1 MTINKYTGKTEEE
14 AMEKVRKELG
24 SAAVIMNVKVVKP
37 KGIGG
42 LFKGSTY
49 EVTAAVEDDGFSSD
63 AKAFATSTQSP
74 ASNLASHEKTTSSF
88 EAVADDDALLLK
100 NAFSAVNEVLEKQ
113 GEATDQ
119 LESPLATKSLSTME
133 APITNPREESFEPLS
148 DSVPHAK
155 VFEATYS
162 RPVGARSVQMT
173 QPSRAAAANPSAS
186 TIAPAPYAAPAP
198 KKGPKSNPTSS
209 TSTSSVM
216 DETIHVK
223 GGNSKPSIDGD
234 NHVFVK
240 MLYNVLLENEV
251 QEKYINQVL
260 EDMDRVLQ
268 TSHSLDNL
276 LSNVYQKMV
285 LKLGTPTKITS
296 GERRPKVVFFI
307 GPTGVGKTTTIA
319 KIASKF
325 KVEEGKK
332 VGLIT
337 ADTYRMAAANQLQ
350 TYANI
355 LGVPLNVIYS
365 AEELLDTVKKQSREN
380 EDLDVILV
388 DTIGFSHKNE
398 EQKHDT
404 EKLIN
409 ALNDFYDSEVYL
421 VLSAT
426 TKQKDLM
433 DIAKSYME
441 FASFNLIFTKLD
453 ETQCLGNIYNMKQYT
468 GAPLSY
474 VTVGQSVP
482 DDIEILNTQKLVKQL
497 LGGN

>member
-14 AMEKVRKELG
+14 AMSKVRKELG
-24 SAAVIMNVKVVKP
+24 NAAVIMNVKVIKP
-37 KGIGG
+37 KGLGG
-42 LFKGSTY
+42 LFKSNTY
-49 EVTAAVEDDGFSSD
+49 EVTAAVEDDDVRNNPFVPEEVASAISNSQEKASGENESSGF
-63 AKAFATSTQSP
+63 
-74 ASNLASHEKTTSSF
+74 N
-88 EAVADDDALLLK
+88 AVADDAIMLK

-113 GEATDQ
+113 ED
-119 LESPLATKSLSTME
+119 KSMPKQE
-133 APITNPREESFEPLS
+133 FEPLS
-148 DSVPHAK
+148 DSAPRTRLI
-155 VFEATYS
+155 EPTYS
-162 RPVGARSVQMT
+162 KPVGMRPVVAPIEEPRVKVT
-173 QPSRAAAANPSAS
+173 Q
-186 TIAPAPYAAPAP
+186 TVEAPAARANIQPEPISAQ
-198 KKGPKSNPTSS
+198 TSQ
-209 TSTSSVM
+209 
-216 DETIHVK
+216 
-223 GGNSKPSIDGD
+223 PSIDND

-260 EDMDRVLQ
+260 EDMDKVLQ

-285 LKLGTPTKITS
+285 LKLGTPSKIMMGS
-296 GERRPKVVFFI
+296 RRPKVVFFI

-365 AEELLDTVKKQSREN
+365 ADELLDTVKKQTREN

-388 DTIGFSHKNE
+388 DTIGFSHRNE
-398 EQKHDT
+398 EQKSDT
-404 EKLIN
+404 NKLIS
-409 ALNDFYDSEVYL
+409 ALSDYYDSEVYL

-426 TKQKDLM
+426 TKYKDLI
-433 DIAKSYME
+433 DIADAYME
-441 FASFNLIFTKLD
+441 FTDFNLIFTKLD
-453 ETQCLGNIYNMKQYT
+453 ETNCLGNIFNLKLYT
-468 GAPLSY
+468 KANLSY
-474 VTVGQSVP
+474 LTVGQNVP
-482 DDIEILNTQKLVKQL
+482 DDIEIVNAQKLVKQL
-497 LGGN
+497 LGGK

>member
-24 SAAVIMNVKVVKP
+24 GAAVIMNVKVVKP

-42 LFKGSTY
+42 FFKHSTY
-49 EVTAAVEDDGFSSD
+49 EVTAAVEDDGFSND
-63 AKAFATSTQSP
+63 AKAFAVP
-74 ASNLASHEKTTSSF
+74 AQEQKAGSF
-88 EAVADDDALLLK
+88 EAVADDAIILK
-100 NAFSAVNEVLEKQ
+100 DAFSAVNQVLEKQ
-113 GEATDQ
+113 STSEAVKVEDNHKEAVTAQ
-119 LESPLATKSLSTME
+119 EKATVNIETK
-133 APITNPREESFEPLS
+133 EEKEFEPLS
-148 DSVPHAK
+148 DNVKHAK
-155 VFEATYS
+155 LFEATYS
-162 RPVGARSVQMT
+162 KPQGAK
-173 QPSRAAAANPSAS
+173 PEAAV
-186 TIAPAPYAAPAP
+186 
-198 KKGPKSNPTSS
+198 KKTEKVTNGSI
-209 TSTSSVM
+209 
-216 DETIHVK
+216 DDDIQVK
-223 GGNSKPSIDGD
+223 GADNGKPSIDGD

-260 EDMDRVLQ
+260 EDMDKVLR

-285 LKLGTPTKITS
+285 LKLGTPTRIVP

-325 KVEEGKK
+325 KVEEAKK

-365 AEELLDTVKKQSREN
+365 ADELLDTVKKQIREN

-398 EQKHDT
+398 EQRQDT
-404 EKLIN
+404 KKLIS
-409 ALNDFYDSEVYL
+409 ALGDYYDSEVYL

-426 TKQKDLM
+426 TKQKDLI
-433 DIAKSYME
+433 DIADSYME
-441 FASFNLIFTKLD
+441 FAKFNLIFTKLD
-453 ETQCLGNIYNMKQYT
+453 ETKCLGNIFNMKQYT
-468 GAPLSY
+468 KAPLSY
-474 VTVGQSVP
+474 ITIGQNVP
-482 DDIEILNTQKLVKQL
+482 DDIEIVNAQKLVKQL

>member
-1 MTINKYTGKTEEE
+1 MTINKFTGKTEEE

-24 SAAVIMNVKVVKP
+24 NAAVIMNVKVVKP
-37 KGIGG
+37 KGFTGI
-42 LFKGSTY
+42 FKSNTY
-49 EVTAAVEDDGFSSD
+49 EVTAAVEDEGFSND
-63 AKAFATSTQSP
+63 AKTFAIPTP
-74 ASNLASHEKTTSSF
+74 EPKAGSF
-88 EAVADDDALLLK
+88 EAVADDAIILK
-100 NAFSAVNEVLEKQ
+100 DAFSAVNQVLEKQ
-113 GEATDQ
+113 EKEPEEIKEPEPVLEKQ
-119 LESPLATKSLSTME
+119 LK
-133 APITNPREESFEPLS
+133 EE
-148 DSVPHAK
+148 
-155 VFEATYS
+155 
-162 RPVGARSVQMT
+162 
-173 QPSRAAAANPSAS
+173 
-186 TIAPAPYAAPAP
+186 P
-198 KKGPKSNPTSS
+198 KKEEPKAEPK
-209 TSTSSVM
+209 V
-216 DETIHVK
+216 EPKVEPPK
-223 GGNSKPSIDGD
+223 EAKPSIDGD

-260 EDMDRVLQ
+260 EDMDKVLR

-285 LKLGTPTKITS
+285 LKLGTPTKIMP
-296 GERRPKVVFFI
+296 GEKKPKVVFFI

-365 AEELLDTVKKQSREN
+365 ADELLDTVKKQSREFS
-380 EDLDVILV
+380 DLDVILV
-388 DTIGFSHKNE
+388 DTIGFSHKNDD
-398 EQKHDT
+398 QRSDT
-404 EKLIN
+404 KKLVN
-409 ALNDFYDSEVYL
+409 ALGGVYDSEVYL

-426 TKQKDLM
+426 TKYKDLIE
-433 DIAKSYME
+433 IADSYME
-441 FASFNLIFTKLD
+441 FAKFNLIFTKLD
-453 ETQCLGNIYNMKQYT
+453 ETKCLGNIYNLKCYT

-474 VTVGQSVP
+474 ITVGQNVP
-482 DDIEILNTQKLVKQL
+482 DDIEILNAQKLVKQL

>member
-14 AMEKVRKELG
+14 AMSKVRKELG
-24 SAAVIMNVKVVKP
+24 NAAVIMNVKVIKP
-37 KGIGG
+37 KGLGS
-42 LFKGSTY
+42 LFKSSTY
-49 EVTAAVEDDGFSSD
+49 EVTAAVEDEDIRENPFVPED
-63 AKAFATSTQSP
+63 VAATVG
-74 ASNLASHEKTTSSF
+74 ANKEKEVGNTSSGF
-88 EAVADDDALLLK
+88 DAVADDAIMLK
-100 NAFSAVNEVLEKQ
+100 DAFSAVNEVLEKQ
-113 GEATDQ
+113 ED
-119 LESPLATKSLSTME
+119 KSMT
-133 APITNPREESFEPLS
+133 RQDFEPLS
-148 DSVPHAK
+148 DSAPRTRLI
-155 VFEATYS
+155 EPTYS
-162 RPVGARSVQMT
+162 KPVGMRPVVAPIEEPVKEPVREPIREPIRPSVR
-173 QPSRAAAANPSAS
+173 PSV
-186 TIAPAPYAAPAP
+186 
-198 KKGPKSNPTSS
+198 
-209 TSTSSVM
+209 SV
-216 DETIHVK
+216 EPEKHY
-223 GGNSKPSIDGD
+223 IDND

-260 EDMDRVLQ
+260 EDMDKVLQ

-285 LKLGTPTKITS
+285 LKLGTPSKIVM

-365 AEELLDTVKKQSREN
+365 ADELLDTVKKQSREN

-388 DTIGFSHKNE
+388 DTIGFSHRNE
-398 EQKHDT
+398 DQKSDT
-404 EKLIN
+404 NKLVN
-409 ALNDFYDSEVYL
+409 ALSGYYESEVYL

-426 TKQKDLM
+426 TKYKDLV
-433 DIAKSYME
+433 DIADAYME
-441 FASFNLIFTKLD
+441 FTDFSLIFTKLD
-453 ETQCLGNIYNMKQYT
+453 ETNCFGNIFNLRLYT
-468 GAPLSY
+468 KANLSY
-474 VTVGQSVP
+474 LTVGQNVP
-482 DDIEILNTQKLVKQL
+482 DDIEIVNAQKLVKQL

>member
-14 AMEKVRKELG
+14 AMSKVRKELG
-24 SAAVIMNVKVVKP
+24 NAAVIMNVKVIKP
-37 KGIGG
+37 KGLGG
-42 LFKGSTY
+42 LFKSNTY
-49 EVTAAVEDDGFSSD
+49 EVTAAVEDDDVRNNPFVPEEVASAISNSQEKASGENESSGFD
-63 AKAFATSTQSP
+63 
-74 ASNLASHEKTTSSF
+74 
-88 EAVADDDALLLK
+88 AVADDAIMLK

-113 GEATDQ
+113 ED
-119 LESPLATKSLSTME
+119 KSMPKQE
-133 APITNPREESFEPLS
+133 FEPLS
-148 DSVPHAK
+148 DSAPRTRLI
-155 VFEATYS
+155 EPTYS
-162 RPVGARSVQMT
+162 KPVGMRPVVAPIEEPRVKAT
-173 QPSRAAAANPSAS
+173 Q
-186 TIAPAPYAAPAP
+186 TVEAPAARVNIQPESVSAQ
-198 KKGPKSNPTSS
+198 TSQ
-209 TSTSSVM
+209 
-216 DETIHVK
+216 
-223 GGNSKPSIDGD
+223 PSIDND

-260 EDMDRVLQ
+260 EDMDKVLQ

-285 LKLGTPTKITS
+285 LKLGTPSKIMMGS
-296 GERRPKVVFFI
+296 RRPKVVFFI

-365 AEELLDTVKKQSREN
+365 ADELLDTVKKQTREN

-388 DTIGFSHKNE
+388 DTIGFSHRNE
-398 EQKHDT
+398 EQKSDT
-404 EKLIN
+404 NKLIS
-409 ALNDFYDSEVYL
+409 ALSDYYDSEVYL

-426 TKQKDLM
+426 TKYKDLI
-433 DIAKSYME
+433 DIADAYME
-441 FASFNLIFTKLD
+441 FTDFNLIFTKLD
-453 ETQCLGNIYNMKQYT
+453 ETNCLGNIFNLKLYT
-468 GAPLSY
+468 KANLSY
-474 VTVGQSVP
+474 LTVGQNVP
-482 DDIEILNTQKLVKQL
+482 DDIEIVNAQKLVKQL
-497 LGGN
+497 LGGK

>member
-37 KGIGG
+37 KGLGG
-42 LFKGSTY
+42 LFKGNTY
-49 EVTAAVEDDGFSSD
+49 EVTAAVEDDGFSND
-63 AKAFATSTQSP
+63 AKAFAVPSQKEPQPEAAPEPKTST
-74 ASNLASHEKTTSSF
+74 F
-88 EAVADDDALLLK
+88 EAVADDAIKLK
-100 NAFSAVNEVLEKQ
+100 DAFSAVNEVLEKQ
-113 GEATDQ
+113 D
-119 LESPLATKSLSTME
+119 STNKE
-133 APITNPREESFEPLS
+133 FEPLF
-148 DSVPHAK
+148 DTVPRAQ
-155 VFEATYS
+155 VFEPTYS
-162 RPVGARSVQMT
+162 KPVGARPVQP
-173 QPSRAAAANPSAS
+173 QPKPAAPTYSQ
-186 TIAPAPYAAPAP
+186 PAPQPTVKREAPQRTVTNEFDD
-198 KKGPKSNPTSS
+198 S
-209 TSTSSVM
+209 
-216 DETIHVK
+216 IQVK
-223 GGNSKPSIDGD
+223 HGNSKPSIDGD

-260 EDMDRVLQ
+260 EDMDKVLQ

-285 LKLGTPTKITS
+285 LKLGTPTKIEP

-365 AEELLDTVKKQSREN
+365 ADELLDTVKKQSREY

-398 EQKHDT
+398 EQRQDT
-404 EKLIN
+404 KKLIN
-409 ALNDFYDSEVYL
+409 ALDGFYDTEVYL

-426 TKQKDLM
+426 TKHRDLI
-433 DIAKSYME
+433 DIADSYME
-441 FASFNLIFTKLD
+441 FADFNLIFTKLD
-453 ETQCLGNIYNMKQYT
+453 ETKCLGNIFNMKQYT
-468 GAPLSY
+468 KAQLSY
-474 VTVGQSVP
+474 ITVGQNVP

>member
-1 MTINKYTGKTEEE
+1 MTINKYTGKTEDE
-14 AMEKVRKELG
+14 AMDKVRKELG
-24 SAAVIMNVKVVKP
+24 NAAIIMNVKVVKP
-37 KGIGG
+37 KGLGG
-42 LFKGSTY
+42 IFKKSTY
-49 EVTAAVEDDGFSSD
+49 EVTAAVEDDGFSKD
-63 AKAFATSTQSP
+63 AKNPATP
-74 ASNLASHEKTTSSF
+74 NNENKTSSF
-88 EAVADDDALLLK
+88 EAVADDEAITLK

-113 GEATDQ
+113 GISSEAK
-119 LESPLATKSLSTME
+119 EPPKPLQAQAEKKEPEQPELKAEEKE
-133 APITNPREESFEPLS
+133 AQKPFEPLA
-148 DSVPHAK
+148 DKVVHAN
-155 VFEATYS
+155 VFEPTYS
-162 RPVGARSVQMT
+162 RPAGAPVAPVTRE
-173 QPSRAAAANPSAS
+173 SA
-186 TIAPAPYAAPAP
+186 
-198 KKGPKSNPTSS
+198 KK
-209 TSTSSVM
+209 VM
-216 DETIHVK
+216 DMPVDDDIHVK
-223 GGNSKPSIDGD
+223 GTNHKPSIDGD

-260 EDMDRVLQ
+260 EDMDKVLK

-285 LKLGTPTKITS
+285 LKLGTPTKITIS
-296 GERRPKVVFFI
+296 DRRPKVVFFV

-365 AEELLDTVKKQSREN
+365 HEELLDTVKKQVREN
-380 EDLDVILV
+380 SELDVILV

-398 EQKHDT
+398 EQRQDT
-404 EKLIN
+404 KNLIN
-409 ALNDFYDSEVYL
+409 ALDGFYDSEVYL

-426 TKQKDLM
+426 TKHKDLI
-433 DIAKSYME
+433 DIANSYME
-441 FASFNLIFTKLD
+441 FADFNLIFTKLD
-453 ETQCLGNIYNMKQYT
+453 ETNCLGNIFNLKRHT
-468 GAPLSY
+468 GASLSY
-474 VTVGQSVP
+474 ITVGQNVP

>member
-14 AMEKVRKELG
+14 AMSKVRKELG
-24 SAAVIMNVKVVKP
+24 NAAVIMNVKVIKP
-37 KGIGG
+37 KGLGG
-42 LFKGSTY
+42 LFKSNTY
-49 EVTAAVEDDGFSSD
+49 EVTAAVEDDDVRNNPFVPEEVASAISNSQEKASGENESSGF
-63 AKAFATSTQSP
+63 
-74 ASNLASHEKTTSSF
+74 N
-88 EAVADDDALLLK
+88 AVADDAIMLK

-113 GEATDQ
+113 ED
-119 LESPLATKSLSTME
+119 KSMPKQE
-133 APITNPREESFEPLS
+133 FEPLS
-148 DSVPHAK
+148 DSAPRTRLI
-155 VFEATYS
+155 EPTYS
-162 RPVGARSVQMT
+162 KPVGMRPVVAPIEEPRVKVT
-173 QPSRAAAANPSAS
+173 Q
-186 TIAPAPYAAPAP
+186 TVEAPAARANIQPELVSAQ
-198 KKGPKSNPTSS
+198 TSQ
-209 TSTSSVM
+209 
-216 DETIHVK
+216 
-223 GGNSKPSIDGD
+223 PSIDND

-260 EDMDRVLQ
+260 EDMDKVLQ

-285 LKLGTPTKITS
+285 LKLGTPSKIMMGS
-296 GERRPKVVFFI
+296 RRPKVVFFI

-365 AEELLDTVKKQSREN
+365 ADELLDTVKKQTREN

-388 DTIGFSHKNE
+388 DTIGFSHRNE
-398 EQKHDT
+398 EQKSDT
-404 EKLIN
+404 NKLIS
-409 ALNDFYDSEVYL
+409 ALSDYYDSEVYL

-426 TKQKDLM
+426 TKYKDLI
-433 DIAKSYME
+433 DIADAYME
-441 FASFNLIFTKLD
+441 FTDFNLIFTKLD
-453 ETQCLGNIYNMKQYT
+453 ETNCLGNIFNLKLYT
-468 GAPLSY
+468 KANLSY
-474 VTVGQSVP
+474 LTVGQNVP
-482 DDIEILNTQKLVKQL
+482 DDIEIVNAQKLVKQL
-497 LGGN
+497 LGGK

>member
-14 AMEKVRKELG
+14 AMDKVRKELG

-37 KGIGG
+37 KGLGG
-42 LFKGSTY
+42 LFKSNTY
-49 EVTAAVEDDGFSSD
+49 EVTAAVEDDGFSND
-63 AKAFATSTQSP
+63 AKAFAVPNSEESRTS
-74 ASNLASHEKTTSSF
+74 KF
-88 EAVADDDALLLK
+88 EAVADDAVLLK
-100 NAFSAVNEVLEKQ
+100 DAFSAVTEVLEKQ
-113 GEATDQ
+113 GVSKENLQALAGDNKESAGNMPEAEETIQ
-119 LESPLATKSLSTME
+119 KQE
-133 APITNPREESFEPLS
+133 AKEAIPFEPLK
-148 DSVPHAK
+148 DRVVQTK
-155 VFEATYS
+155 VFEPTYS
-162 RPVGARSVQMT
+162 RPTMA
-173 QPSRAAAANPSAS
+173 
-186 TIAPAPYAAPAP
+186 
-198 KKGPKSNPTSS
+198 KPT
-209 TSTSSVM
+209 TNNVKPRIEE
-216 DETIHVK
+216 DDIQIK
-223 GGNSKPSIDGD
+223 GGTAKPSIDGD

-260 EDMDRVLQ
+260 EDMDKVLR

-285 LKLGTPTKITS
+285 LKLGTPTKISTS
-296 GERRPKVVFFI
+296 DRRPKVVFFV

-365 AEELLDTVKKQSREN
+365 ADELLDTVKKQVREN
-380 EDLDVILV
+380 DELDVILV

-398 EQKHDT
+398 GQRQDT
-404 EKLIN
+404 KKLIN
-409 ALNDFYDSEVYL
+409 ALGDYYDSEVYL

-426 TKQKDLM
+426 TKQRDLM
-433 DIAKSYME
+433 DITDSYME
-441 FASFNLIFTKLD
+441 FADFNLIFTKLD
-453 ETQCLGNIYNMKQYT
+453 ETKCLGNIFNIKLYT
-468 GAPLSY
+468 GASLSY
-474 VTVGQSVP
+474 VTVGQNVP
-482 DDIEILNTQKLVKQL
+482 DDIEVLNTQKLVKQL
-497 LGGN
+497 LGGK

>member
-1 MTINKYTGKTEEE
+1 MTINKFTGKTEEE

-24 SAAVIMNVKVVKP
+24 NAAVIMNVKVVKP
-37 KGIGG
+37 KGFTGI
-42 LFKGSTY
+42 FKSNTY
-49 EVTAAVEDDGFSSD
+49 EVTAAVEDEGFSND
-63 AKAFATSTQSP
+63 AKTFAIPTP
-74 ASNLASHEKTTSSF
+74 EPKAGSF
-88 EAVADDDALLLK
+88 EAVADDAIILK
-100 NAFSAVNEVLEKQ
+100 DAFSAVNQVLEKQ
-113 GEATDQ
+113 EKEPEEIKEPESVLEKQ
-119 LESPLATKSLSTME
+119 LK
-133 APITNPREESFEPLS
+133 EE
-148 DSVPHAK
+148 
-155 VFEATYS
+155 
-162 RPVGARSVQMT
+162 
-173 QPSRAAAANPSAS
+173 
-186 TIAPAPYAAPAP
+186 P
-198 KKGPKSNPTSS
+198 KKEEPKAEPKA
-209 TSTSSVM
+209 
-216 DETIHVK
+216 EPPK
-223 GGNSKPSIDGD
+223 EAKPSIDGD

-260 EDMDRVLQ
+260 EDMDKVLR

-285 LKLGTPTKITS
+285 LKLGTPTKIMP
-296 GERRPKVVFFI
+296 GEKKPKVVFFI

-365 AEELLDTVKKQSREN
+365 ADELLDTVKKQSREFS
-380 EDLDVILV
+380 DLDVILV
-388 DTIGFSHKNE
+388 DTIGFSHKND
-398 EQKHDT
+398 EQRSDT
-404 EKLIN
+404 KKLVN
-409 ALNDFYDSEVYL
+409 ALGGVYDSEVYL

-426 TKQKDLM
+426 TKYKDLIE
-433 DIAKSYME
+433 IADSYME
-441 FASFNLIFTKLD
+441 FAKFNLIFTKLD
-453 ETQCLGNIYNMKQYT
+453 ETKCLGNIYNLKCYT

-474 VTVGQSVP
+474 ITVGQNVP
-482 DDIEILNTQKLVKQL
+482 DDIEILNAQKLVKQL

>member
-14 AMEKVRKELG
+14 AMSKVRKELG
-24 SAAVIMNVKVVKP
+24 NAAVIMNVKVIKP
-37 KGIGG
+37 KGLGG
-42 LFKGSTY
+42 LFKSNTY
-49 EVTAAVEDDGFSSD
+49 EVTAAVEDDDVRNNPFVPEEVASAISNSQEKASGENESSGFD
-63 AKAFATSTQSP
+63 
-74 ASNLASHEKTTSSF
+74 
-88 EAVADDDALLLK
+88 AVADDAIMLK

-113 GEATDQ
+113 ED
-119 LESPLATKSLSTME
+119 KSMPKQE
-133 APITNPREESFEPLS
+133 FEPLS
-148 DSVPHAK
+148 DSAPRTRLI
-155 VFEATYS
+155 EPTYS
-162 RPVGARSVQMT
+162 KPVGMRPVVAPIEEPRVKVT
-173 QPSRAAAANPSAS
+173 QTVETPASRANIQPESVSAQ
-186 TIAPAPYAAPAP
+186 
-198 KKGPKSNPTSS
+198 TSQ
-209 TSTSSVM
+209 
-216 DETIHVK
+216 
-223 GGNSKPSIDGD
+223 PSIDND

-260 EDMDRVLQ
+260 EDMDKVLQ

-285 LKLGTPTKITS
+285 LKLGTPSKIMMGS
-296 GERRPKVVFFI
+296 RRPKVVFFI

-365 AEELLDTVKKQSREN
+365 ADELLDTVKKQTREN

-388 DTIGFSHKNE
+388 DTIGFSHRNE
-398 EQKHDT
+398 EQKSDT
-404 EKLIN
+404 NKLIS
-409 ALNDFYDSEVYL
+409 ALSDYYDSEVYL

-426 TKQKDLM
+426 TKYKDLI
-433 DIAKSYME
+433 DIADAYME
-441 FASFNLIFTKLD
+441 FTDFNLIFTKLD
-453 ETQCLGNIYNMKQYT
+453 ETNCLGNIFNLKLYT
-468 GAPLSY
+468 KANLSY
-474 VTVGQSVP
+474 LTVGQNVP
-482 DDIEILNTQKLVKQL
+482 DDIEIVNAQKLVKQL
-497 LGGN
+497 LGGK

>member
-14 AMEKVRKELG
+14 AMDKVRKELG
-24 SAAVIMNVKVVKP
+24 NAAVIMNVKVVKP
-37 KGIGG
+37 KGFGG

-49 EVTAAVEDDGFSSD
+49 EVTAAVEDEGFSND
-63 AKAFATSTQSP
+63 AKAFANP
-74 ASNLASHEKTTSSF
+74 IPEPKAGSF
-88 EAVADDDALLLK
+88 EAVADDAIRLK
-100 NAFSAVNEVLEKQ
+100 DAFSAVNEVLEKQ
-113 GEATDQ
+113 TGDEANAPKPDKVSQ
-119 LESPLATKSLSTME
+119 DVKPMPKE
-133 APITNPREESFEPLS
+133 AVEASFEPLV
-148 DSVPHAK
+148 DNVKHAK
-155 VFEATYS
+155 LFEATYTNPTKNKVNVIQNE
-162 RPVGARSVQMT
+162 PVKVM
-173 QPSRAAAANPSAS
+173 N
-186 TIAPAPYAAPAP
+186 
-198 KKGPKSNPTSS
+198 SNP
-209 TSTSSVM
+209 
-216 DETIHVK
+216 DDDIQIKEHD
-223 GGNSKPSIDGD
+223 GKPSIDGD

-260 EDMDRVLQ
+260 EDMDKVLR

-285 LKLGTPTKITS
+285 LKLGTPTKIVP

-365 AEELLDTVKKQSREN
+365 ADELLDTVKKQTREN
-380 EDLDVILV
+380 NDLDVILV
-388 DTIGFSHKNE
+388 DTIGFSHRNE
-398 EQKHDT
+398 EQRLDT
-404 EKLIN
+404 KKLIS
-409 ALNDFYDSEVYL
+409 ALGDYYDNEVYL

-426 TKQKDLM
+426 TKQKDLI
-433 DIAKSYME
+433 DIADSYME
-441 FASFNLIFTKLD
+441 FAKFNLIFTKLD
-453 ETQCLGNIYNMKQYT
+453 ETKCLGNIFNMKLYT
-468 GAPLSY
+468 GASLSY
-474 VTVGQSVP
+474 ITTGQNVP
-482 DDIEILNTQKLVKQL
+482 DDIEIVNAQKLVKQL
-497 LGGN
+497 LGGK

>member
-37 KGIGG
+37 KGFGG
-42 LFKGSTY
+42 IFKGNTY
-49 EVTAAVEDDGFSSD
+49 EVTAAVEDEGFSKE
-63 AKAFATSTQSP
+63 AKAFANPVANTASLQSQTSGG
-74 ASNLASHEKTTSSF
+74 SF
-88 EAVADDDALLLK
+88 DAVADDDALLLK

-113 GEATDQ
+113 GESTSNKV
-119 LESPLATKSLSTME
+119 LEPLKEDNINETQTG
-133 APITNPREESFEPLS
+133 FEPLS
-148 DSVPHAK
+148 DRVLKAQ
-155 VFEATYS
+155 VFEPTYS
-162 RPVGARSVQMT
+162 K
-173 QPSRAAAANPSAS
+173 
-186 TIAPAPYAAPAP
+186 PAGTKPGLREPAFREPLQREAAP
-198 KKGPKSNPTSS
+198 KVINSS
-209 TSTSSVM
+209 F
-216 DETIHVK
+216 DDDIQVK
-223 GGNSKPSIDGD
+223 GGSAKPSIDGD

-251 QEKYINQVL
+251 QERYINQVL
-260 EDMDRVLQ
+260 EDMDKVLQ

-285 LKLGTPTKITS
+285 LKLGTPSKITT
-296 GERRPKVVFFI
+296 GDRRPKVIFFI

-388 DTIGFSHKNE
+388 DTIGFSHKNL
-398 EQKHDT
+398 EQKQDT
-404 EKLIN
+404 SKLIT
-409 ALNDFYDSEVYL
+409 ALKEFYDSETYL

-426 TKQKDLM
+426 TKYKDLK
-433 DIAKSYME
+433 DIADAYME
-441 FASFNLIFTKLD
+441 FTKFNLIFTKLD
-453 ETQCLGNIYNMKQYT
+453 ETKCLGNIFNMKLYT
-468 GAPLSY
+468 GAELSY
-474 VTVGQSVP
+474 ITTGQNVP
-482 DDIEILNTQKLVKQL
+482 DDIEVLNTQKLVKQL

>member
-14 AMEKVRKELG
+14 AMNKVRKELG
-24 SAAVIMNVKVVKP
+24 NAAVIMNVKVIKP
-37 KGIGG
+37 KGLGSF
-42 LFKGSTY
+42 FKSNTY
-49 EVTAAVEDDGFSSD
+49 EVTAAVEDDALTPQD
-63 AKAFATSTQSP
+63 QAFATPTD
-74 ASNLASHEKTTSSF
+74 TRGGSF
-88 EAVADDDALLLK
+88 DAVADDAILLK

-113 GEATDQ
+113 SE
-119 LESPLATKSLSTME
+119 ESPIPVSMASPEPALTQARAQQTASIPSSS
-133 APITNPREESFEPLS
+133 NDFEPLT
-148 DSVPHAK
+148 DTAPRARLI
-155 VFEATYS
+155 EPTYS
-162 RPVGARSVQMT
+162 RPANARPLPRDYVRDLQREM
-173 QPSRAAAANPSAS
+173 QKEEPRPAS
-186 TIAPAPYAAPAP
+186 AAPV
-198 KKGPKSNPTSS
+198 NNID
-209 TSTSSVM
+209 
-216 DETIHVK
+216 DEIKV
-223 GGNSKPSIDGD
+223 NNFSDKPSIDND

-260 EDMDRVLQ
+260 EDMDKILQ

-285 LKLGTPTKITS
+285 LKLGTPTKIIP

-365 AEELLDTVKKQSREN
+365 ADELLDTVKKQSREY

-388 DTIGFSHKNE
+388 DTIGFSHRNE
-398 EQKHDT
+398 EQRQDT
-404 EKLIN
+404 KKLIS
-409 ALNDFYDSEVYL
+409 ALGDFYDSEVYL

-426 TKQKDLM
+426 TKHKDLL
-433 DIAKSYME
+433 DIADSYME
-441 FASFNLIFTKLD
+441 FTDFNLIFTKLD
-453 ETQCLGNIYNMKQYT
+453 ETNCLGNIFNLKQYT
-468 GAPLSY
+468 KAPLSY
-474 VTVGQSVP
+474 ITVGQNVP
-482 DDIEILNTQKLVKQL
+482 DDIEIVNAQKLVKQL

>member
-37 KGIGG
+37 KGLGG
-42 LFKGSTY
+42 LFKGNTY
-49 EVTAAVEDDGFSSD
+49 EVTAAVEDDGFSND
-63 AKAFATSTQSP
+63 ARAFAVPQKPQAP
-74 ASNLASHEKTTSSF
+74 APQAGSF
-88 EAVADDDALLLK
+88 DAVADDALMLK

-113 GEATDQ
+113 GAQVSQAVEEPKTVEPAPQQPKEPALEPVKEAV
-119 LESPLATKSLSTME
+119 A
-133 APITNPREESFEPLS
+133 FEPLS
-148 DSVPHAK
+148 ESVPRAK
-155 VFEATYS
+155 VFEPTYS
-162 RPVGARSVQMT
+162 KPVGTRPVPKE
-173 QPSRAAAANPSAS
+173 QPVRPVERNFDDTIQVKHQSA
-186 TIAPAPYAAPAP
+186 
-198 KKGPKSNPTSS
+198 
-209 TSTSSVM
+209 
-216 DETIHVK
+216 
-223 GGNSKPSIDGD
+223 KPSIDGD

-260 EDMDRVLQ
+260 EDMDKVLQ

-285 LKLGTPTKITS
+285 LKLGTPTKITP

-365 AEELLDTVKKQSREN
+365 ADELLDTVKKQSREY

-398 EQKHDT
+398 EQRQDT
-404 EKLIN
+404 KKLIG

-426 TKQKDLM
+426 TKHKDLI
-433 DIAKSYME
+433 DIADSYME
-441 FASFNLIFTKLD
+441 FADFNLIFTKLD
-453 ETQCLGNIYNMKQYT
+453 ETKSLGNIFNMKQYT

-474 VTVGQSVP
+474 ITVGQNVP

>member
-14 AMEKVRKELG
+14 AMSKVRKELG
-24 SAAVIMNVKVVKP
+24 NAAVIMNVKVIKP
-37 KGIGG
+37 KGLGG
-42 LFKGSTY
+42 LFKSNTY
-49 EVTAAVEDDGFSSD
+49 EVTAAVEDDDVRNNPFVPEEVASAISNSQDKASGENESSGFD
-63 AKAFATSTQSP
+63 
-74 ASNLASHEKTTSSF
+74 
-88 EAVADDDALLLK
+88 AVADDAIMLK

-113 GEATDQ
+113 ED
-119 LESPLATKSLSTME
+119 KSMPKQE
-133 APITNPREESFEPLS
+133 FEPLS
-148 DSVPHAK
+148 DSAPRTRLI
-155 VFEATYS
+155 EPTYS
-162 RPVGARSVQMT
+162 KPVGMRPVVAPIEEPRVKVT
-173 QPSRAAAANPSAS
+173 QAVETPASRANIQPEPVS
-186 TIAPAPYAAPAP
+186 PQ
-198 KKGPKSNPTSS
+198 TSQ
-209 TSTSSVM
+209 
-216 DETIHVK
+216 
-223 GGNSKPSIDGD
+223 PSIDND

-260 EDMDRVLQ
+260 EDMDKVLQ

-285 LKLGTPTKITS
+285 LKLGTPSKIMMGS
-296 GERRPKVVFFI
+296 RRPKVVFFI

-365 AEELLDTVKKQSREN
+365 ADELLDTVKKQTREN

-388 DTIGFSHKNE
+388 DTIGFSHRNE
-398 EQKHDT
+398 EQKSDT
-404 EKLIN
+404 NKLIS
-409 ALNDFYDSEVYL
+409 ALSDYYDSEVYL

-426 TKQKDLM
+426 TKYKDLI
-433 DIAKSYME
+433 DIADAYME
-441 FASFNLIFTKLD
+441 FTDFNLIFTKLD
-453 ETQCLGNIYNMKQYT
+453 ETNCLGNIFNLKLYT
-468 GAPLSY
+468 KANLSY
-474 VTVGQSVP
+474 LTVGQNVP
-482 DDIEILNTQKLVKQL
+482 DDIEIVNAQKLVKQL
-497 LGGN
+497 LGGK

>member
-14 AMEKVRKELG
+14 AMDKVRKELG

-37 KGIGG
+37 KGLGG
-42 LFKGSTY
+42 LFKSNTY
-49 EVTAAVEDDGFSSD
+49 EVTAAVEDDGFSND
-63 AKAFATSTQSP
+63 AKAFAVPNTEEPRTS
-74 ASNLASHEKTTSSF
+74 KF
-88 EAVADDDALLLK
+88 EAVADDAVLLK
-100 NAFSAVNEVLEKQ
+100 DAFSAVTEVLEKQ
-113 GEATDQ
+113 GVSKENLQALAGDNK
-119 LESPLATKSLSTME
+119 ESAGTMPE
-133 APITNPREESFEPLS
+133 SEEPIQKQDAKENIPFEPLK
-148 DSVPHAK
+148 DRVVQTK
-155 VFEATYS
+155 VFEPTYS
-162 RPVGARSVQMT
+162 RPTMAK
-173 QPSRAAAANPSAS
+173 
-186 TIAPAPYAAPAP
+186 PATTNVRPRIEE
-198 KKGPKSNPTSS
+198 
-209 TSTSSVM
+209 
-216 DETIHVK
+216 DEIQIK
-223 GGNSKPSIDGD
+223 GGSAKPSIDGD

-260 EDMDRVLQ
+260 EDMDKVLR

-285 LKLGTPTKITS
+285 LKLGTPTKISTS
-296 GERRPKVVFFI
+296 DRRPKVVFFV

-365 AEELLDTVKKQSREN
+365 ADELLDTVKKQVREN
-380 EDLDVILV
+380 DELDVILV

-398 EQKHDT
+398 GQRQDT
-404 EKLIN
+404 KKLIN
-409 ALNDFYDSEVYL
+409 ALGDYYDSEVYL

-426 TKQKDLM
+426 TKQRDLM
-433 DIAKSYME
+433 DITDSYME
-441 FASFNLIFTKLD
+441 FADFNLIFTKLD
-453 ETQCLGNIYNMKQYT
+453 ETKCLGNIFNIKLYT
-468 GAPLSY
+468 GASLSY
-474 VTVGQSVP
+474 VTVGQNVP
-482 DDIEILNTQKLVKQL
+482 DDIEVLNTQKLVKQL
-497 LGGN
+497 LGGK